1 MAPEIPNILLIA
13 ASPLGVS
20 SLVKRLNKWACEIH
34 TCSSSQE
41 ARALVAKQSFDL
53 VLSEFG
59 LRGGSSCPLAAS
71 LIGTNATLL
80 YSYPVE
86 TGCWWLPAV
95 KNGQSCWGSP
105 AMRPAEFIGF
115 LEAFLAET
123 RLRQALHSDEFS
135 ESLFEEMADQI
146 VDENMQSQRMENN
159 RTRRNA
165 DAA

>member
-1 MAPEIPNILLIA
+1 MAPESPNILLIA
-13 ASPLGVS
+13 SSPLGTS
-20 SLVKRLNKWACEIH
+20 SLVKLLNKWACEIH
-34 TCSSSQE
+34 TCSSSHE

-59 LRGGSSCPLAAS
+59 LRDGNSCPLTAS

-86 TGCWWLPAV
+86 AGCWWLPAV

-105 AMRPAEFIGF
+105 AMRSAEFIGF
-115 LEAFLAET
+115 LETFLAEAKT
-123 RLRQALHSDEFS
+123 RQTLHSDEFS
-135 ESLFEEMADQI
+135 ENLFEEMADQI
-146 VDENMQSQRMENN
+146 VDENMQSQRMENS
-159 RTRRNA
+159 RTRPNA

>member
-1 MAPEIPNILLIA
+1 MAREIPNILLIA
-13 ASPLGVS
+13 ASPLGMR
-20 SLVKRLNKWACEIH
+20 SLVKRLSRWACEIR

-41 ARALVAKQSFDL
+41 AKALVAKKSFDL

-71 LIGTNATLL
+71 LIGSNATLL

-86 TGCWWLPAV
+86 AGCWWLPAV
-95 KNGQSCWGSP
+95 KVGQSCWGSP
-105 AMRPAEFIGF
+105 AMRPADFIAF

-123 RLRQALHSDEFS
+123 KLRQALHSDELS
-135 ESLFEEMADQI
+135 EDLFEELADQI
-146 VDENMQSQRMENN
+146 VDKNMQSQRMENN
-159 RTRRNA
+159 RARRNA